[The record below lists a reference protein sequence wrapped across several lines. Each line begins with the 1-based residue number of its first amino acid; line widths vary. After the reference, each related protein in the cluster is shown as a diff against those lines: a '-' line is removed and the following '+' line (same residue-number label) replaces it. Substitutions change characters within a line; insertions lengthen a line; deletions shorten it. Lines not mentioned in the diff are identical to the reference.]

1 MKGATKMTVETLSKA
16 ESNLLNAQKSTGPTS
31 PEGKHR
37 SSQNALKHGHSAK
50 KHVAAD
56 HEQAKLDTTIT
67 AYHNYYNPQSPFA
80 HACIAECARSQ
91 LKLERLAAYEDADLR
106 ARIDKHR
113 EPDPGEQGIEKL
125 LIEFNRWPPNAV
137 PKLQTT
143 SKGCT
148 WLAAR
153 WDELSDALDVD
164 GFFWDDEQKLAFAL
178 TMFSQYEDQMA
189 QRPDAWRMAILIY
202 LTALDRHPSDR
213 KAKELLV
220 PAAIPPGHEDMFDPN
235 ALPPMDEAKVML
247 REFVTEQQTRWH
259 DAAQWFQELE
269 AQAAAAKA
277 AAEPVDNPK
286 VALSLFDDEKRTRLC
301 LRYHAEA
308 RVSLFRAHDQLLKSL
323 DHDRKHPPAEAKTA
337 PSKESRKAENAVSRN
352 EAKASVTRCLY
363 CVSDES
369 AGSPSGRVETPEVV
383 SHENPL
389 ERRC

>member
-1 MKGATKMTVETLSKA
+1 MTVETLTKA
-16 ESNLLNAQKSTGPTS
+16 ESNLINAQKSTGPTS
-31 PEGKHR
+31 PEGKER
-37 SSQNALKHGHSAK
+37 SSENALKHGHTAK
-50 KHVAAD
+50 KHHTAD
-56 HEQAKLDTTIT
+56 SEQAKLDTIIT

-113 EPDPGEQGIEKL
+113 EPDPLADGIEKHL
-125 LIEFNRWPPNAV
+125 VEFQRRPDFALPE
-137 PKLQTT
+137 LQTT
-143 SKGCT
+143 SAGCT

-153 WDELSDALDVD
+153 WDELSDALDAD
-164 GFFWDDEQKLAFAL
+164 GFFWTPEHTLARAL
-178 TMFSQYEDQMA
+178 TGTPPYKPIYPSSPESWHVTVLF
-189 QRPDAWRMAILIY
+189 Y
-202 LTALDRHPSDR
+202 LTSPDRHPTDFQV
-213 KAKELLV
+213 KFLLV
-220 PAAIPPGHEDMFDPN
+220 PEEIPPGYEDMFDPD

-247 REFVTEQQTRWH
+247 REFVTAQQTRWRG
-259 DAAQWFQELE
+259 AAEWLQELE

-277 AAEPVDNPK
+277 AEEPVDDPS

-323 DHDRKHPPAEAKTA
+323 ENDRKHPPTGAQTA
-337 PSKESRKAENAVSRN
+337 PSKASREAANAVSRN
-352 EAKASVTRCLY
+352 EAKLDAKSCPY
-363 CVSDES
+363 CPSDES
-369 AGSPSGRVETPEVV
+369 DGSPSGRVETPEVV